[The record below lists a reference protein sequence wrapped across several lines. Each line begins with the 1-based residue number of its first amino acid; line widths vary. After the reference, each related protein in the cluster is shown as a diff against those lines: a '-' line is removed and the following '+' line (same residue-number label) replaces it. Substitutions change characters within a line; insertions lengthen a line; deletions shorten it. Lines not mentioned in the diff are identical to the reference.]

1 MLLHNKWYCN
11 WAQQT
16 FLSQIPLPFPNSSAF
31 SFLPPPLS
39 MSAVQAHDKEGL
51 LQSVAAA
58 EATVYKPVNQE
69 GLLNHHHQ
77 LFPEI

>member
-11 WAQQT
+11 L
-16 FLSQIPLPFPNSSAF
+16 LSTTDIPFPNPSAF
-31 SFLPPPLS
+31 SFLPPALS

>member
-1 MLLHNKWYCN
+1 
-11 WAQQT
+11 
-16 FLSQIPLPFPNSSAF
+16 
-31 SFLPPPLS
+31 
-39 MSAVQAHDKEGL
+39 MSAMQASDKEGL
-51 LQSVAAA
+51 LQSVVAA